1 MSANGPSLS
10 ERLQAFHR
18 AMLQRMSPPDVE
30 ALRRGEEQAASAD
43 AAAAALQ
50 VGATAPD
57 FRLPDQHGRPVHLA
71 ERLALGPV
79 VLVFTRGGWCPFCA
93 LALRAWQDAL
103 SDLHDAGGDLLA
115 ISPQPARACSQ
126 TAERDLLA
134 YPVLSDAG
142 NAVADQYGVAH
153 EQPDVLRP
161 LYKRLG
167 HDLPR
172 INGTGDWRLPL
183 AATFVV
189 APDGRIALAHV
200 ELVTWRQLEPDA
212 AIRAV
217 RDLAR

>member
-18 AMLQRMSPPDVE
+18 AMVQRMSPSDVE
-30 ALRRGEEQAASAD
+30 ALRRGEEQAGSSGVTGH
-43 AAAAALQ
+43 ALQ
-50 VGATAPD
+50 VDARAPD

-79 VLVFTRGGWCPFCA
+79 VLVFTSGGWCPFCA

-103 SDLHDAGGDLLA
+103 SNLHDAGGALLA

-134 YPVLSDAG
+134 YPVLSDVG
-142 NAVADQYGVAH
+142 NLVADQYGVAH
-153 EQPDVLRP
+153 DQPEVLRP
-161 LYKRLG
+161 VYKRLG

-172 INGTGDWRLPL
+172 INGTGDWRSPL
-183 AATFVV
+183 AATFVI
-189 APDGRIALAHV
+189 ALDGRIALAHV
-200 ELVTWRQLEPDA
+200 EVVAWRQLEPDA
-212 AIRAV
+212 AVKLV
-217 RDLAR
+217 RDLAH

>member
-1 MSANGPSLS
+1 MSASDPSLS
-10 ERLQAFHR
+10 EQLQAFHR
-18 AMLQRMSPPDVE
+18 AMLQRMDPSDVE
-30 ALRRGEEQAASAD
+30 TLRQGEEHAASSNVT
-43 AAAAALQ
+43 AAALQ
-50 VGATAPD
+50 VGAKAPD
-57 FRLPDQHGRPVHLA
+57 FRLPDQHGRPVRLA

-134 YPVLSDAG
+134 YPVLSDVG
-142 NAVADQYGVAH
+142 NLVADQYGVAY
-153 EQPDVLRP
+153 EQPEVLRP

-167 HDLPR
+167 HDLPQ
-172 INGTGDWRLPL
+172 INGTGDWRIPL

-189 APDGRIALAHV
+189 ARDGRIALVHV

-217 RDLAR
+217 RDLTR